1 MLERNTDI
9 KMKKK
14 NLKLFWMVM
23 IAGALLGGCGG
34 KESQPAANA
43 AEKTT
48 AAVQENV
55 LETQETAQKA
65 DLEDGVY
72 TAVFTTDS
80 GMFHV
85 NEACD
90 GKGTLT
96 VKDGKMT
103 IHISLTSKNIVNLFP
118 GLAAEAQKAGAE
130 LLQPTMD
137 EVTYSDGMTETVHGF
152 DVPVPA
158 LNETFDLAL
167 IGKKGK
173 WYDHK
178 VSVSN
183 PEKSDPDEGADTSA
197 AGAAH
202 ADLKDGEYAI
212 DVTLEGGSGRSSVVS
227 PAALTVKDG
236 QASARIEWSSP
247 NYDYMKIGDAVY
259 YPVNSEGNSVFEIPV
274 SVFNKAME
282 VIADTTAMGNPHEI
296 AYTLTFDWDSAEKE

>member
-34 KESQPAANA
+34 KESQPAADA

-55 LETQETAQKA
+55 LETQETVQKA

-103 IHISLTSKNIVNLFP
+103 IHISLTSKI
-118 GLAAEAQKAGAE
+118 
-130 LLQPTMD
+130 
-137 EVTYSDGMTETVHGF
+137 S
-152 DVPVPA
+152 
-158 LNETFDLAL
+158 
-167 IGKKGK
+167 
-173 WYDHK
+173 
-178 VSVSN
+178 
-183 PEKSDPDEGADTSA
+183 
-197 AGAAH
+197 
-202 ADLKDGEYAI
+202 
-212 DVTLEGGSGRSSVVS
+212 
-227 PAALTVKDG
+227 
-236 QASARIEWSSP
+236 
-247 NYDYMKIGDAVY
+247 
-259 YPVNSEGNSVFEIPV
+259 
-274 SVFNKAME
+274 
-282 VIADTTAMGNPHEI
+282 
-296 AYTLTFDWDSAEKE
+296 